1 MRKKT
6 KIILIVISSIVLL
19 IGVLSFLIFKT
30 NLFLDTSDLV
40 CSFTYAGGEDQKI
53 YVIKFNNRAI
63 ITEYE
68 EKDISFFENEEEAKK
83 NYNDLLEYYNSNNI
97 VKEYYD
103 NNIKL
108 IDNMV
113 ESSFY
118 FKVKENDNK
127 YGKTKKEIKNMF
139 EVEYLYKC
147 E

>member
-68 EKDISFFENEEEAKK
+68 EKEISFFEN
-83 NYNDLLEYYNSNNI
+83 
-97 VKEYYD
+97 
-103 NNIKL
+103 
-108 IDNMV
+108 
-113 ESSFY
+113 SFIS
-118 FKVKENDNK
+118 FRK
-127 YGKTKKEIKNMF
+127 
-139 EVEYLYKC
+139 
-147 E
+147 